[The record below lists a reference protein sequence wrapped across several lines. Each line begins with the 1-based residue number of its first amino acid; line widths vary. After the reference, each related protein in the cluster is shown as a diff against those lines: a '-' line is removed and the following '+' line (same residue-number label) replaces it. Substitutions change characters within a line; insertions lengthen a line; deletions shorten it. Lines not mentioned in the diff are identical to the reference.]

1 MGVVRTPEERF
12 ADLPGY
18 DFEPR
23 YVTIADDAHGP
34 LRMHYVDAGPPDAEP
49 VLLVH
54 GQPTW
59 SYLYRKMI
67 VRLAERGLRVIAPD
81 YIGYGRS
88 DKITDRLAY
97 TFEGHVEW
105 LTAFARTLDLRSVTL
120 FAQDWGGPI
129 GLGLLARET
138 DRFARAV
145 AADTVLH
152 TCDPAYADVLAWAN
166 YGIDDGRVVHQE
178 ALVDWMLATQRMRDI
193 SPGAI
198 VQSITLQPLSPAE
211 VAAYDAPF
219 PDEDCRAGLR
229 QMNALI
235 PLTRNDPG
243 AALDRATLDVLRTWR
258 KPFLTL
264 WAEDDEGTAGW
275 ERVFQEEVP
284 GAAGQAHAIV
294 PGASHFIQED
304 KGAEVADLVADFVG
318 GN

>member
-12 ADLPGY
+12 AELPGY

-23 YVTIADDAHGP
+23 YVTIADDEHGP

-67 VRLAERGLRVIAPD
+67 VRLAERGLRAIAPD

-97 TFEGHVEW
+97 TFEGHIEW
-105 LTAFARTLDLRSVTL
+105 LAAFARSLELRSATL

-129 GLGLLARET
+129 GLGMLARET
-138 DRFARAV
+138 DRFARVV

-166 YGIDDGRVVHQE
+166 YGIADGRVVHQE
-178 ALVDWMLATQRMRDI
+178 ALVDWMLATQRTRDI

-198 VQSITLQPLSPAE
+198 VESIVLQPLSPAE

-219 PDEDCRAGLR
+219 PSEDCRAGLR

-264 WAEDDEGTAGW
+264 WAEADEGTAGW
-275 ERVFQEEVP
+275 ERVFQQEVP
-284 GAAGQAHAIV
+284 GAAGQAHAIIA
-294 PGASHFIQED
+294 GASHFIQED
-304 KGAEVADLVADFVG
+304 KGVEVADLVADFVG
-318 GN
+318 GT

>member
-1 MGVVRTPEERF
+1 
-12 ADLPGY
+12 
-18 DFEPR
+18 
-23 YVTIADDAHGP
+23 
-34 LRMHYVDAGPPDAEP
+34 
-49 VLLVH
+49 
-54 GQPTW
+54 
-59 SYLYRKMI
+59 MI

-294 PGASHFIQED
+294 SGASHFIQED